1 MKGRHYRNN
10 RTFFNFTERRTI
22 MKLTNA
28 DARAAARNC
37 NEVYSKYGN
46 GSEYTNSI
54 EDFRFLVTSNPE
66 MTEQE
71 KNDVLWTFEHN
82 R

>member
-1 MKGRHYRNN
+1 
-10 RTFFNFTERRTI
+10 

-37 NEVYSKYGN
+37 NEVYGKYGN
-46 GSEYTNSI
+46 GSEYSKSI
-54 EDFRFLVTSNPE
+54 DDFIFLVKSNQE
-66 MTEQE
+66 MTEKE
-71 KNDVLWTFEHN
+71 KNDVLWTFEHS

>member
-1 MKGRHYRNN
+1 
-10 RTFFNFTERRTI
+10 

-28 DARAAARNC
+28 DARAAARHC

-46 GSEYTNSI
+46 GSEYTKSI
-54 EDFRFLVTSNPE
+54 EDFIFLVKSNNE

-71 KNDVLWTFEHN
+71 KNDVLWVFEHS